1 MNDTNNTLIGAIDTP
16 ATEQAGRFA
25 DTDITTGE
33 VSSSS
38 LFNLTDR
45 LQIFSYLVT
54 SNRVRW
60 YRVIMRYF
68 LQCHRNLYRYQL
80 TATEVRD
87 TVRATFDPEYTLEQ
101 CQNDLK
107 ALKDWGNITTIYD
120 SSRATSIASFLS
132 PALLYQATPEGIAI
146 ETFLE
151 MQARASTGRGALRQ
165 GDLPRLWASLQ
176 QLNQWLNLPAFELTQ
191 AYERD
196 IAEEWQRAF
205 ETWNT
210 MAREAAQYLANMTN
224 AAQQGLT
231 DIEAY
236 QAYKAAV
243 VAYVHGFAQALTQ
256 YSRHVREL
264 LAEWSQTG
272 KTTQLIEIVAEHL
285 DPPALTTEHQRT
297 EEELREEAG
306 NQLEA
311 LTNWFAVGK
320 NADSFRRNALAE
332 VDKVVRR
339 ATALAATA
347 RPGANYAAN
356 LNTLAHQLLLAPDGE
371 AAQQLFA
378 IAFAN
383 TLPVHLP
390 ESLAGP
396 VSATS
401 YTDGQEAWQTPPT
414 VRLRL
419 RPVSRFNRGEPPLED
434 PIIDNRT
441 IIRNLVAQHKA
452 KLEEQKQRFA
462 QLFRNPLL
470 DIGTLEGISP
480 EDRAILM
487 EVIDAC
493 LGDTY
498 HQYQAPD
505 GSTVLLLNAEEQ
517 SYTLLRSTDGVLL
530 LPRYRLQHVASE
542 DRENSLIGADLLL
555 EDDITQMGDGNKG
568 MGNRGNG
575 SKAE

>member
-264 LAEWSQTG
+264 LTEWSETG
-272 KTTQLIEIVAEHL
+272 KMVQLIEIVAEHL